1 MTGQAVKIIGDAFT
15 ACWGWFV
22 DITERID
29 AFGYIL
35 SGIIIMFIVSL
46 FLMPFRGGSIVGGD
60 FADYT
65 AGGIRAQRR
74 EERRAERR
82 SKKKES

>member
-22 DITERID
+22 DLVDKLD

-46 FLMPFRGGSIVGGD
+46 FLMPFRGGSIIGGD
-60 FADYT
+60 LADYT
-65 AGGIRAQRR
+65 AGGIRSQ
-74 EERRAERR
+74 RRAERR
-82 SKKKES
+82 SRKKES